1 MKFRKEIL
9 MFLIKA
15 GCRRYLMSFAM
26 AIIPFS
32 SIRIFFLRLFGIS
45 VGRGCYVGF
54 NVACDTNYPEL
65 ISIGDNVTISHGCML
80 ITHTQSPA
88 RSWLSGIY
96 HFSAP
101 IEIGNGAWLGAN
113 SIVLPGVIIASD
125 TMIGAGSVVT
135 TSTGSRELWA
145 GNPCRKVKS
154 LDLGKDKR

>member
-1 MKFRKEIL
+1 MWGSMLPVIL
-9 MFLIKA
+9 
-15 GCRRYLMSFAM
+15 
-26 AIIPFS
+26 IIPS
-32 SIRIFFLRLFGIS
+32 LFQW
-45 VGRGCYVGF
+45 RY
-54 NVACDTNYPEL
+54 
-65 ISIGDNVTISHGCML
+65 VTISHGSML

-88 RSWLSGIY
+88 CSWLSGIY

-125 TMIGAGSVVT
+125 TMIGAGSVVA

-154 LDLGKDKR
+154 LDLGKDKGDE